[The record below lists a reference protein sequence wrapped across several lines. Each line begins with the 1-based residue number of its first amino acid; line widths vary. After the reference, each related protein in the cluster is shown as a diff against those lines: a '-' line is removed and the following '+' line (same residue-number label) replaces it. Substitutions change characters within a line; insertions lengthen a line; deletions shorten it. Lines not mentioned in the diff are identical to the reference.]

1 MILKSLPDEELLK
14 LIKEENVDAF
24 DLIYERYF
32 PLLYI
37 YSCKII
43 SNEEEVKDVL
53 QEIFLYLW
61 SKDFHVKG
69 TFSSY
74 IYSAVRY
81 KLFDHIDKQKV
92 RENYATS
99 FQIFI
104 DSNKSIADDIIL
116 ERELEYLIEKEV
128 RNLLKKMQEV
138 FILSR
143 EGNKSYREIA
153 TYLNISDKTV
163 KKQVSNALKILRT
176 KLSYFLLFVTSI
188 FI

>member
-14 LIKEENVDAF
+14 LIKEENVPAF

-37 YSCKII
+37 YGCKII

-53 QEIFLYLW
+53 QEVFLYLW
-61 SKDFHVKG
+61 SKDIDLKG
-69 TFSSY
+69 SFSSY

-92 RENYATS
+92 RENYTTS

-104 DSNKSIADDIIL
+104 DTHESLADDLVL
-116 ERELEYLIEKEV
+116 EKELAYQIEKEI
-128 RNLLKKMQEV
+128 RNLPKRMQEV
-138 FILSR
+138 FVLSR

-153 TYLNISDKTV
+153 SHLDISDKTV
-163 KKQVSNALKILRT
+163 KKQVSNALKILRS
-176 KLSYFLLFVTSI
+176 KLSYLLLLATSLSI
-188 FI
+188 